1 MARTSKGAP
10 DAIQLLKKDHAEVSA
25 LFTRFQDASDPDEK
39 SEIAGE
45 LCRKLTVHALCE
57 EELLYPAAHASIDD
71 DLVYQAEIEHQ
82 SARDLIARIEDADPQ
97 AEDFDAMLHVLAEY
111 VRHHVK
117 EEEGEIFPQLK
128 RADVDLVA
136 LGQEIAARRV
146 ELEAALGARE
156 DDADEDE
163 LDIDDEELDD
173 EEFDDDDDDDDDID
187 VDIDDDD
194 DETDRDRA
202 A

>member
-10 DAIQLLKKDHAEVSA
+10 DAIQLLKKDHAEASA
-25 LFTRFQDASDPDEK
+25 LFTRFEDASDPDEK
-39 SEIAGE
+39 SGIAAE

-71 DLVYQAEIEHQ
+71 DLVYQAEVEHQ

-136 LGQEIAARRV
+136 LGQELVARRA
-146 ELEAALGARE
+146 ELEAALGAS
-156 DDADEDE
+156 DAGEDE
-163 LDIDDEELDD
+163 LDVDDDELDED
-173 EEFDDDDDDDDDID
+173 DFDDDDDDDVD
-187 VDIDDDD
+187 VDLDDDD

>member
-25 LFTRFQDASDPDEK
+25 LFTRFEDASDPDEK

-117 EEEGEIFPQLK
+117 EEEGEVFARARESFP
-128 RADVDLVA
+128 
-136 LGQEIAARRV
+136 EERRR
-146 ELEAALGARE
+146 ELGAQVQAAKE
-156 DDADEDE
+156 AQTQLSQES
-163 LDIDDEELDD
+163 DEEPS
-173 EEFDDDDDDDDDID
+173 
-187 VDIDDDD
+187 
-194 DETDRDRA
+194 TA
-202 A
+202 AV